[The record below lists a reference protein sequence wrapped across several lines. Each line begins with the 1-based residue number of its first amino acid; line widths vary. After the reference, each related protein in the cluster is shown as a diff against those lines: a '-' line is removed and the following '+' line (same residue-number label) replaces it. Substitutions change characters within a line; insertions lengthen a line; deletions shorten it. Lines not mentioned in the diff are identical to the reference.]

1 MSCLV
6 LLVFLRM
13 FEPSITAAS
22 SNANYAISQE
32 SSKIKNSQSKKDDDS
47 QISVPFET
55 TSVSDEVGTS
65 SDQSTSKSSS
75 TSSSS
80 SSDTGSDQPSSS
92 SSPSES
98 ESGSSNSSSSE
109 TSSSASSSSAS
120 NSNTS
125 ASFDE
130 NKAPANDS
138 DSGNGPSSS
147 ADSVRDLPAQSNKNG
162 QNWRSSSFTSVSKA
176 NKNSLDSQNNEVRRV
191 TNTYNKAQIL
201 AAGNYGNNS
210 KAEKNSNEKP
220 NTDIVDFTNGS
231 TAYAP
236 PPSTILK
243 DDSHFTL
250 NSFLY
255 FAAVFLIIL
264 IFTIYGEI
272 QDSRKYKIE
281 NNNRGRRRK

>member
-6 LLVFLRM
+6 LLVFLSM

-32 SSKIKNSQSKKDDDS
+32 SSEIKNSQSKKDDS

-75 TSSSS
+75 TPSNSSSGT
-80 SSDTGSDQPSSS
+80 SSDPSSS
-92 SSPSES
+92 SSASSGSES
-98 ESGSSNSSSSE
+98 SSSNSSGSE
-109 TSSSASSSSAS
+109 TSSSESSSSAS

-125 ASFDE
+125 DSSDE
-130 NKAPANDS
+130 NKAPATES

-162 QNWRSSSFTSVSKA
+162 QNSRSSSFTSVSKA

-236 PPSTILK
+236 PSSTILK

>member
-6 LLVFLRM
+6 LLVFLSM

-32 SSKIKNSQSKKDDDS
+32 SSEIKNSQSKKDDS

-55 TSVSDEVGTS
+55 TSVSDEV
-65 SDQSTSKSSS
+65 QSTSKSSS
-75 TSSSS
+75 ASSNSSSETSS
-80 SSDTGSDQPSSS
+80 DPSSS
-92 SSPSES
+92 SSASSGSES
-98 ESGSSNSSSSE
+98 SSSNSSSSE
-109 TSSSASSSSAS
+109 TSSSESSSSAS

-125 ASFDE
+125 DSSDE
-130 NKAPANDS
+130 NKAPATES

-236 PPSTILK
+236 PSSTILK

>member
-6 LLVFLRM
+6 LLVFLSM

-32 SSKIKNSQSKKDDDS
+32 SSEIKNSQSKKDDS

-55 TSVSDEVGTS
+55 TSVSDEV
-65 SDQSTSKSSS
+65 QSTSKSSS
-75 TSSSS
+75 A
-80 SSDTGSDQPSSS
+80 
-92 SSPSES
+92 
-98 ESGSSNSSSSE
+98 SSNSSSE
-109 TSSSASSSSAS
+109 TSSDPSSSSSASSGSESSSSNSSGSETSSSESSSSAS

-125 ASFDE
+125 DSSDE
-130 NKAPANDS
+130 NKAPATES

-236 PPSTILK
+236 PSSTILK

>member
-1 MSCLV
+1 MSCLA
-6 LLVFLRM
+6 LLVFLSM

-32 SSKIKNSQSKKDDDS
+32 SSEIKNSQSKKDDS

-55 TSVSDEVGTS
+55 TSVSDEV
-65 SDQSTSKSSS
+65 QSTSKSSS
-75 TSSSS
+75 ASSNSSSETSS
-80 SSDTGSDQPSSS
+80 DPSSS
-92 SSPSES
+92 SSASSGSES
-98 ESGSSNSSSSE
+98 SSSNSSSSE
-109 TSSSASSSSAS
+109 TSSSESSSSAS

-125 ASFDE
+125 DSSDE
-130 NKAPANDS
+130 NKAPATES

-236 PPSTILK
+236 PSSTILK

>member
-6 LLVFLRM
+6 LLVFLSM

-32 SSKIKNSQSKKDDDS
+32 SSEIKNSQSKKDDS

-55 TSVSDEVGTS
+55 TSVSDEV
-65 SDQSTSKSSS
+65 QSTSKSSS
-75 TSSSS
+75 A
-80 SSDTGSDQPSSS
+80 
-92 SSPSES
+92 
-98 ESGSSNSSSSE
+98 SSNSSSE
-109 TSSSASSSSAS
+109 TSSDPSSSSSASSGSESSSSNSSGSETSSSESSSSAS

-125 ASFDE
+125 DSSDE
-130 NKAPANDS
+130 NKAPATES

-236 PPSTILK
+236 PSSTILK

-281 NNNRGRRRK
+281 NDNRGRRRK